1 MKASPG
7 MNYFHIIGA
16 NLYFIFLT
24 TETLSYIIRE
34 VILLYCDLISD
45 SIHISL
51 IVLRKSFI
59 IIISNITIYY
69 YIIYILS

>member
-1 MKASPG
+1 
-7 MNYFHIIGA
+7 MNYFHIVGA

-24 TETLSYIIRE
+24 TGTLSYMIRE
-34 VILLYCDLISD
+34 VILLYYDLISD

-59 IIISNITIYY
+59 IIIRNIKIYY

>member
-1 MKASPG
+1 MKASLA
-7 MNYFHIIGA
+7 MSYFHVVGA
-16 NLYFIFLT
+16 NLYFIFPT

-34 VILLYCDLISD
+34 TILLYCDLISD

-59 IIISNITIYY
+59 IIISNIIICY
-69 YIIYILS
+69 YIIYVLL

>member
-1 MKASPG
+1 MKASLG
-7 MNYFHIIGA
+7 MNYFHIVGA

-59 IIISNITIYY
+59 IIISNIIYY

>member
-1 MKASPG
+1 
-7 MNYFHIIGA
+7 MNYFRIVGA

-24 TETLSYIIRE
+24 TGTSSYIIRE
-34 VILLYCDLISD
+34 VILLYYDLISD